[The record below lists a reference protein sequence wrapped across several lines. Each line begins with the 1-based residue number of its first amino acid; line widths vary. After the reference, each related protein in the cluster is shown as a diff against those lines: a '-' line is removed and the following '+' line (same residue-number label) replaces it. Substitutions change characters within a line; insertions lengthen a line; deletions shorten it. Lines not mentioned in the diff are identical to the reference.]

1 MQLKRINKEDA
12 FSQIKA
18 ELPNSEEYN
27 DAEIRLKIG
36 NQANIVK
43 WNDFVH
49 IMGNY
54 DITHKLYEGYRATL
68 NFAEV
73 LIELADEYYQKI
85 IESEV
90 I

>member
-1 MQLKRINKEDA
+1 
-12 FSQIKA
+12 
-18 ELPNSEEYN
+18 
-27 DAEIRLKIG
+27 
-36 NQANIVK
+36 
-43 WNDFVH
+43 
-49 IMGNY
+49 MGNY
-54 DITHKLYEGYRATL
+54 DITQKLYEGYRATQ

>member
-1 MQLKRINKEDA
+1 MILSILWEIMILLKNFMKVIE
-12 FSQIKA
+12 Q
-18 ELPNSEEYN
+18 
-27 DAEIRLKIG
+27 
-36 NQANIVK
+36 
-43 WNDFVH
+43 
-49 IMGNY
+49 
-54 DITHKLYEGYRATL
+54 HK